1 LFAVLLTANF
11 QGNAEAEFSALSEL
25 QPGRPSW
32 AMEMWTGWFDHWLAT
47 PHESRPKES
56 MHTLIYQMKKICI
69 TRRTWTMLS
78 YIRHIPIVSV
88 WWTSLTSFFSPGW
101 GS

>member
-56 MHTLIYQMKKICI
+56 MHTLIYQIKKNLYHQKDLDNAVIYV
-69 TRRTWTMLS
+69 TSQLS
-78 YIRHIPIVSV
+78 VFGGH
-88 WWTSLTSFFSPGW
+88 L
-101 GS
+101 